1 MVYMFIHY
9 RSILIDVNYSVY
21 AGNGIY
27 IFIYLAYLSS
37 PYPSKILFLY
47 RLGKDPEKATS
58 QNVPNSQI
66 TNSFLKGNDM
76 NGLGFV
82 GLAYLIEY
90 FSLVP
95 LV

>member
-1 MVYMFIHY
+1 MFIHY
-9 RSILIDVNYSVY
+9 RSILIDVSYSVY

-27 IFIYLAYLSS
+27 IFTHITYLSS
-37 PYPSKILFLY
+37 PYPSQILFLY
-47 RLGKDPEKATS
+47 RLGKDPEKSTS
-58 QNVPNSQI
+58 PKVPNSKI
-66 TNSFLKGNDM
+66 TNSFLKGNDI

-90 FSLVP
+90 SSLVP